1 MNTACDT
8 PVRGVPVALH
18 NEEHDPSSYAAI
30 IKLALPMILSTTGST
45 IMIFLDG
52 IFLAR
57 YSENAIAAVGPG
69 GMASWLFM
77 SFLNGTAGYTSTFV
91 AQYKGSGQGNR
102 IGAIVWQ
109 GIYFALCSALILAV
123 FGSLFAHMI
132 FAAVGHSAEL
142 VPLEEAFFRI
152 TCWGAPATVIGSA
165 ISGFYAGRG
174 GMKTLMAVQMSGQAF
189 NAVLAYALIFGRL
202 GLPEWGIRG
211 AAWASVIA
219 QALVTVTL
227 MGIFFLPQ
235 YRQKYGTWSRR
246 AFDWNLMLRLLRFG
260 VPSGFRFFV
269 EMFAWTGFVFFI
281 GRLGELELAATTI
294 AWRINA
300 IAFFPMIG
308 LSIAVSTLVGQ
319 AQGSGRPDWSARCT
333 WRAMGI
339 TQVWMTLVACVL
351 IFAPGPL
358 VSLFQSADEM
368 RAVQSAD
375 ILGIVVVLLRYVAVY
390 TLLDGFNVIF
400 VGALQGAGDTRWT
413 MIASVIMNMMF
424 LLVLWGL
431 DRFVPRLHAEWTA
444 ATIAVMVMALVW
456 LWRFRAGQWRS
467 MRVIE
472 ASPV

>member
-1 MNTACDT
+1 
-8 PVRGVPVALH
+8 
-18 NEEHDPSSYAAI
+18 
-30 IKLALPMILSTTGST
+30 
-45 IMIFLDG
+45 
-52 IFLAR
+52 
-57 YSENAIAAVGPG
+57 
-69 GMASWLFM
+69 
-77 SFLNGTAGYTSTFV
+77 
-91 AQYKGSGQGNR
+91 
-102 IGAIVWQ
+102 
-109 GIYFALCSALILAV
+109 
-123 FGSLFAHMI
+123 
-132 FAAVGHSAEL
+132 
-142 VPLEEAFFRI
+142 
-152 TCWGAPATVIGSA
+152 
-165 ISGFYAGRG
+165 
-174 GMKTLMAVQMSGQAF
+174 
-189 NAVLAYALIFGRL
+189 
-202 GLPEWGIRG
+202 
-211 AAWASVIA
+211 
-219 QALVTVTL
+219 
-227 MGIFFLPQ
+227 
-235 YRQKYGTWSRR
+235 
-246 AFDWNLMLRLLRFG
+246 
-260 VPSGFRFFV
+260 
-269 EMFAWTGFVFFI
+269 MFAWTGFVFFI